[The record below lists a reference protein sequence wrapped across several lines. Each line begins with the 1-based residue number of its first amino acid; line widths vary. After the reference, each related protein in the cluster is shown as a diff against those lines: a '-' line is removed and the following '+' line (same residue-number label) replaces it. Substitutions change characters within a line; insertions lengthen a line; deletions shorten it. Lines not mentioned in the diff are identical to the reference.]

1 MADESSHVDLFRE
14 WVAALLSGAD
24 ALLDDAKKEKLLE
37 SCGRTCAVHYGSVK
51 SAQSIAKSTTEID
64 DLVKQVNEKI
74 SWCGKWGREKDTI
87 SSVCTSCGCPL
98 VRDGLLSLSPIL
110 CNCSRGYVKAVF
122 EVILGRPVIVD
133 LEQAIGRGD
142 EICRYVVKTR

>member
-1 MADESSHVDLFRE
+1 MADGSPQVYLLRE
-14 WVAALLSGAD
+14 WVAALLSSAD
-24 ALLDDAKKEKLLE
+24 TLLDDAKKEKLLE
-37 SCGRTCAVHYGSVK
+37 SCGRTCAVHYGSIK
-51 SAQSIAKSTTEID
+51 AAQSIAKSTAKID

-74 SWCGKWGREKDTI
+74 SWCGKWVRKKDTI
-87 SSVCTSCGCPL
+87 SSICTSCGCPL
-98 VRDGLLSLSPIL
+98 VREGLVTLSPIF

-142 EICRYVVKTR
+142 RICRYVVKSR